1 MSKRNPEHINGTVRS
16 VSVSSPAVTQE
27 LEDRLEAALA
37 VCQQRAE
44 DIDLL
49 SRRLQAAERARR
61 WEIDEIRNHQATIR
75 LLQNDLNAAHDAHEA
90 QERRARKATIMAW
103 VCLLTAGLA
112 VTLKLAGV

>member
-1 MSKRNPEHINGTVRS
+1 MSKHNPEHISGPVRS
-16 VSVSSPAVTQE
+16 VSVQKAPAIQA
-27 LEDRLEAALA
+27 LEDRLESALA
-37 VCQQRAE
+37 VCEERAQ
-44 DIDLL
+44 DIDTL

-61 WEIDEIRNHQATIR
+61 WEIDEIRSHQATIR

-90 QERRARKATIMAW
+90 QERRARKATIMSW